1 MTFSKEELDSNLRAE
16 RARKHMQQEEL
27 SQATGIST
35 AAITAYENGVYVPGA
50 DKIYSLAKALDTT
63 PNVLLGF

>member
-1 MTFSKEELDSNLRAE
+1 MTFSKDELASNLRAE

-27 SQATGIST
+27 AKATGLN
-35 AAITAYENGVYVPGA
+35 AATIAGYENGLYVPGA
-50 DKIYSLAKALDTT
+50 DKIYAIAKALDTT

>member
-1 MTFSKEELDSNLRAE
+1 MTFSKEELASSLRAE

-27 SQATGIST
+27 ARATGLST
-35 AAITAYENGVYVPGA
+35 ATIAGYENGTYVPGA
-50 DKIYSLAKALDTT
+50 DKIYALAKALDTT